1 MLIIILQL
9 MLEIPLITLEF
20 LNHLQW
26 HPCKHFSLFLMTAC
40 YLALQCTFKWLHL
53 KNDLSLRRSAKY
65 CVFLQDKNG
74 SQFRW
79 NRKVEVRKCLPG
91 TFKVVPSFKFVL
103 SQMTASKIISEESL
117 CLTKQKKQKNN
128 IKMQVMASLLLCFN
142 QFYMYICIV
151 LSPVNFLLTFISLL
165 F

>member
-1 MLIIILQL
+1 
-9 MLEIPLITLEF
+9 
-20 LNHLQW
+20 
-26 HPCKHFSLFLMTAC
+26 MTAC
-40 YLALQCTFKWLHL
+40 CLALQCTFKWLHL

-91 TFKVVPSFKFVL
+91 SFRVVPSFKFVL
-103 SQMTASKIISEESL
+103 NQMTASKIIFGESL
-117 CLTKQKKQKNN
+117 CLTKKKQKNN
-128 IKMQVMASLLLCFN
+128 IKMQVMASLLLHFN

-151 LSPVNFLLTFISLL
+151 LLPVNFLLTFISLL
-165 F
+165 FLIAMMMYEKMLIML

>member
-1 MLIIILQL
+1 

-40 YLALQCTFKWLHL
+40 CLALQCTFKWLHL

-91 TFKVVPSFKFVL
+91 TFRVVPS
-103 SQMTASKIISEESL
+103 SL
-117 CLTKQKKQKNN
+117 YWVKWPQVRLFLKRVSAWQKKINKNDN
-128 IKMQVMASLLLCFN
+128 KTQVMASLLLHFN
-142 QFYMYICIV
+142 WFYMYICIV
-151 LSPVNFLLTFISLL
+151 LLPVNFLLTFFSLL

>member
-1 MLIIILQL
+1 
-9 MLEIPLITLEF
+9 
-20 LNHLQW
+20 
-26 HPCKHFSLFLMTAC
+26 MTAC

-91 TFKVVPSFKFVL
+91 TFRVVPSFKFVL
-103 SQMTASKIISEESL
+103 SKMTASKIISEESL

-128 IKMQVMASLLLCFN
+128 IKMQVMASLLLHFN
-142 QFYMYICIV
+142 QFCMYICIV

>member
-1 MLIIILQL
+1 
-9 MLEIPLITLEF
+9 
-20 LNHLQW
+20 
-26 HPCKHFSLFLMTAC
+26 MTAC

-103 SQMTASKIISEESL
+103 SQMTASKIIFGESL
-117 CLTKQKKQKNN
+117 CLTKKKKQK
-128 IKMQVMASLLLCFN
+128 K
-142 QFYMYICIV
+142 
-151 LSPVNFLLTFISLL
+151 
-165 F
+165 

>member
-117 CLTKQKKQKNN
+117 CLTKKKKQKNN
-128 IKMQVMASLLLCFN
+128 IKMQEMASLLLHFN
-142 QFYMYICIV
+142 QFCMYICIV